1 MDAAT
6 KSPQS
11 SVWLI
16 TKAARSLLASLAFGH
31 LTEPIWLPLL
41 IVALPDLATPIAKS
55 FGTIEIRRTIAGLK
69 SPTGDLR
76 GKRAGDKCRL
86 SLVRGAG
93 GGGETLQTIQLERE
107 LVAGKSY
114 FKTLLLSRVAE
125 KCGTRDG
132 EGLVV

>member
-1 MDAAT
+1 M
-6 KSPQS
+6 
-11 SVWLI
+11 
-16 TKAARSLLASLAFGH
+16 ASLAFGH

-55 FGTIEIRRTIAGLK
+55 FGTIEIRRTIAGLKKIEIRTIAGLK

>member
-1 MDAAT
+1 MHLDFDLDLNLYQAKRMDAAT

-31 LTEPIWLPLL
+31 LREPIWLPLL

-93 GGGETLQTIQLERE
+93 GGGGGETLQTIQLERE

-114 FKTLLLSRVAE
+114 FKTLL
-125 KCGTRDG
+125 
-132 EGLVV
+132 

>member
-1 MDAAT
+1 MHLDFDLDLNLFQA
-6 KSPQS
+6 KSMQLAKSSQS

-16 TKAARSLLASLAFGH
+16 TKAARSLLATLAFGH
-31 LTEPIWLPLL
+31 LTEPIWLALL

-86 SLVRGAG
+86 SLVRGVG
-93 GGGETLQTIQLERE
+93 GGGRH
-107 LVAGKSY
+107 
-114 FKTLLLSRVAE
+114 FKLYNWNAS
-125 KCGTRDG
+125 
-132 EGLVV
+132 

>member
-1 MDAAT
+1 M
-6 KSPQS
+6 
-11 SVWLI
+11 
-16 TKAARSLLASLAFGH
+16 ASLAFGH

-55 FGTIEIRRTIAGLK
+55 FGTIEIRRTIAGLKKIEIHTIAGLK